1 MSKSQ
6 RFTDNVTRR
15 LEALEKE
22 MAIKDGNNN
31 ATALDELLDGL
42 ANHNSEQIAAVI
54 CKPKKDKAA
63 DPELEKLLEAYAKYK
78 MQSQNKD
85 EKEKIEE
92 IIL

>member
-1 MSKSQ
+1 MSSKSA
-6 RFTDNVTRR
+6 RGFADSITRR

-42 ANHNSEQIAAVI
+42 AAGTAPTRP
-54 CKPKKDKAA
+54 KPKKDKAA

-78 MQSQNKD
+78 ESQKTD
-85 EKEKIEE
+85 KRDQKVVEE
-92 IIL
+92 LIL

>member
-6 RFTDNVTRR
+6 RFADNITRR

-31 ATALDELLDGL
+31 ATALDELLDEL
-42 ANHNSEQIAAVI
+42 AAGTAPTRP
-54 CKPKKDKAA
+54 KPKKDKAA

-85 EKEKIEE
+85 EKEEIEE
-92 IIL
+92 LIL

>member
-15 LEALEKE
+15 LEALEKNL
-22 MAIKDGNNN
+22 MPVDDSNKA
-31 ATALDELLDGL
+31 ALDELLDGL
-42 ANHNSEQIAAVI
+42 ANHNSEQIAAAI

-78 MQSQNKD
+78 ESQKTD
-85 EKEKIEE
+85 KRDQKVVEE
-92 IIL
+92 LIL

>member
-6 RFTDNVTRR
+6 RFADNITRR
-15 LEALEKE
+15 LEALEKNI
-22 MAIKDGNNN
+22 MPIDDSSAASMN
-31 ATALDELLDGL
+31 ELLDGL
-42 ANHNSEQIAAVI
+42 AAGTAPTRP
-54 CKPKKDKAA
+54 KPKKAKAA

>member
-42 ANHNSEQIAAVI
+42 AAGTAPTRP
-54 CKPKKDKAA
+54 KPKKDKAA

-85 EKEKIEE
+85 EKEEIEE
-92 IIL
+92 LIL

>member
-22 MAIKDGNNN
+22 IAIKDGNNN
-31 ATALDELLDGL
+31 ATALDELLDEL
-42 ANHNSEQIAAVI
+42 AAGTAPTRP
-54 CKPKKDKAA
+54 KPKKDKAA

-92 IIL
+92 LIL

>member
-6 RFTDNVTRR
+6 RFTDSVTRR

-31 ATALDELLDGL
+31 ATALDELLGGL
-42 ANHNSEQIAAVI
+42 AAGTAPTTP
-54 CKPKKDKAA
+54 KPKKDKAA

-78 MQSQNKD
+78 ESQKVDKKD
-85 EKEKIEE
+85 QRVIEE
-92 IIL
+92 LIL

>member
-31 ATALDELLDGL
+31 ATGLDELLDGL
-42 ANHNSEQIAAVI
+42 AAGTAPTTP
-54 CKPKKDKAA
+54 KPKKAKAA

-78 MQSQNKD
+78 ESQKTD
-85 EKEKIEE
+85 KRDQKVVEE
-92 IIL
+92 LIL

>member
-6 RFTDNVTRR
+6 RFTDNITRR

-42 ANHNSEQIAAVI
+42 AAGTAPTRP
-54 CKPKKDKAA
+54 KPKKDKAA

-85 EKEKIEE
+85 EKEEIEE

>member
-42 ANHNSEQIAAVI
+42 AAGTAPTRP
-54 CKPKKDKAA
+54 KPKKAKAA

-85 EKEKIEE
+85 EKEEIEE
-92 IIL
+92 LIL

>member
-42 ANHNSEQIAAVI
+42 AAGTAPTTP
-54 CKPKKDKAA
+54 KPKKDKAA
-63 DPELEKLLEAYAKYK
+63 DPEFEKLLEAYAKYK

>member
-1 MSKSQ
+1 MSSKSA
-6 RFTDNVTRR
+6 RGFADNVTRR

-42 ANHNSEQIAAVI
+42 AAGTAPATP
-54 CKPKKDKAA
+54 KPKKDKPA

-78 MQSQNKD
+78 ESQKTD
-85 EKEKIEE
+85 KRDQKVVEE
-92 IIL
+92 LIL

>member
-42 ANHNSEQIAAVI
+42 AAGTAPTTP
-54 CKPKKDKAA
+54 KPKKAKAA

-78 MQSQNKD
+78 ESQKADKKD
-85 EKEKIEE
+85 QRVIEE
-92 IIL
+92 LIL